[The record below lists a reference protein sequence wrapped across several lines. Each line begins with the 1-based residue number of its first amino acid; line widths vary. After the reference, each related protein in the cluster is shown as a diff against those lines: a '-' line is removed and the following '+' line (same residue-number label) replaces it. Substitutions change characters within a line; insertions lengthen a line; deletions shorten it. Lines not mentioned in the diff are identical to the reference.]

1 MLPERVEHCV
11 DAFMAACSQPE
22 KRQRLIAFYGGSFT
36 GIETKLFD
44 RYLKTASN
52 LVKRGVVHGAKA
64 STRPDMVS
72 PEIVKKLKDAGFVEL
87 ELGAQSMDDK
97 VLFLSGRGHTSQNTI
112 EASAHIKKSGLRL
125 GLQIMPGLP
134 GEDRKSFASTVDM
147 IASLQP
153 DTGRIYPT
161 VILAGTQLERMYD
174 RGKYIPLKIE
184 EALHRA
190 LFAYINLVEKG
201 CIILRMGLPPS
212 DNLKV
217 IAGPYH
223 PSFGYLVHC
232 LAFRCMIEHL
242 QKKQSKKLLVRVHPR
257 DVAELI
263 GYKRCNQ
270 IEHGFS
276 YMVDGSLP
284 RGCLAT
290 DTGAESTCLYLR
302 DIIGSVL

>member
-1 MLPERVEHCV
+1 
-11 DAFMAACSQPE
+11 MAACSHTE

-52 LVKRGVVHGAKA
+52 LVDRGVVHGAKA

-87 ELGAQSMDDK
+87 ELGAQSMDDE
-97 VLFLSGRGHTSQNTI
+97 VLSMSGRGHTFQDTI
-112 EASAHIKKSGLRL
+112 EASTHIKKSELKL

-161 VILAGTQLERMYD
+161 VILAGTLLERIYD
-174 RGKYIPLKIE
+174 RGGYIPLTLE
-184 EALHRA
+184 EALRRA
-190 LFAYINLVEKG
+190 LFAYIKLVEKG
-201 CIILRMGLPPS
+201 CTILRMGLPQS

-232 LAFRCMIEHL
+232 LAFRCMIEYL
-242 QKKQSKKLLVRVHPR
+242 QKKQSEKLCVRVHPS
-257 DVAELI
+257 DVTELI
-263 GYKRCNQ
+263 GYRRCNQ
-270 IEHGFS
+270 IELGFS
-276 YMVDGSLP
+276 YIADGSLP

-290 DTGAESTCLYLR
+290 ETGAKSTCLYLR